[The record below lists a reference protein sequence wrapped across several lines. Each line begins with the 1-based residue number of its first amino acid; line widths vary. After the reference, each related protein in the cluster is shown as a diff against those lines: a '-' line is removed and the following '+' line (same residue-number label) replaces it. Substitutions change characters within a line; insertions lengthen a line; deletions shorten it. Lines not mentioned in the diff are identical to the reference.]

1 MLRVRTNQYMIRVA
15 ATKGLNCVCAESQN
29 AVRAA
34 ENMFKSAFVA
44 TPCSDGKD
52 MIEVVCRGEVGLS
65 SEFQRKGGDQIHSLE
80 EGEEEGEEPNPDC
93 TNFRVFVLRKG
104 GTILSAAAIRVHGD
118 LFVEVPY
125 VATREGYRR
134 EGNCH
139 RLMTALESLMSDIG
153 VKWILLQAAEA
164 TVPIW
169 TKGFGF
175 VKAT

>member
-1 MLRVRTNQYMIRVA
+1 MD
-15 ATKGLNCVCAESQN
+15 AESQN

-44 TPCSDGKD
+44 TPCTDGRD
-52 MIEVVCRGEVGLS
+52 MIEIVCRGEVGQADASALPVKV
-65 SEFQRKGGDQIHSLE
+65 EDGTGEDDDGDS
-80 EGEEEGEEPNPDC
+80 EEPIPDC

-104 GTILSAAAIRVHGD
+104 GTIVSAAAIRVHGD

-139 RLMTALESLMSDIG
+139 RLMTALESFLSDIG
-153 VKWILLQAAEA
+153 VRWILLQAAET

-175 VKAT
+175 LEAT